1 MKNYVIPS
9 AVEGSRDVVFKVTHR
24 DPSTSLRCAQ
34 DDGGF
39 GGLM

>member
-9 AVEGSRDVVFKVTHR
+9 AVEGSRDVVFTVTYR

-34 DDGGF
+34 NDGGF
-39 GGLM
+39 GGLI